1 MFLLKKI
8 SSSTIKFGFRFSK
21 ILKKFLLYIGLLG
34 TISCMSIL
42 HVHKRLSRFLLDPL
56 GILITNFLICNLGVV
71 VSQIPFS
78 AVSSIAGR

>member
-1 MFLLKKI
+1 MQGTNAFL
-8 SSSTIKFGFRFSK
+8 K
-21 ILKKFLLYIGLLG
+21 ILMIYTGLLG

-71 VSQIPFS
+71 VSQIPFF
-78 AVSSIAGR
+78 AVSSIAGRYVL